1 MQPGSEVFF
10 DNLFTSFPLLEELS
24 LRQTAGTG
32 TVRQN
37 RLNKI
42 PIKSKKELEAR
53 AVPRGT
59 MDVVYKE
66 DVVLVGWKDSKA
78 VYMASNKYGAEVKK
92 TCKRFNRQEKK
103 EVQVPMPEM
112 FDHYNKEMGGVDYL
126 DIRQHGGCL
135 QSPLQSEEMVVALLH
150 LELVSEC
157 CQCVEAQDED
167 H

>member
-1 MQPGSEVFF
+1 MQLGSEVFF

-59 MDVVYKE
+59 MD
-66 DVVLVGWKDSKA
+66 
-78 VYMASNKYGAEVKK
+78 
-92 TCKRFNRQEKK
+92 
-103 EVQVPMPEM
+103 
-112 FDHYNKEMGGVDYL
+112 
-126 DIRQHGGCL
+126 DIGRGLQGGCGLGGLEGQQGSLHGL
-135 QSPLQSEEMVVALLH
+135 QPVQS
-150 LELVSEC
+150 
-157 CQCVEAQDED
+157 
-167 H
+167 

>member
-1 MQPGSEVFF
+1 MQPGSEVYF

-59 MDVVYKE
+59 TDVVCKE
-66 DVVLVGWKDSKA
+66 DVVFVGWKDSKA
-78 VYMASNKYGAEVKK
+78 VYS
-92 TCKRFNRQEKK
+92 TW
-103 EVQVPMPEM
+103 PPT
-112 FDHYNKEMGGVDYL
+112 
-126 DIRQHGGCL
+126 
-135 QSPLQSEEMVVALLH
+135 ST
-150 LELVSEC
+150 ELR
-157 CQCVEAQDED
+157 
-167 H
+167 

>member
-1 MQPGSEVFF
+1 MQLGSEVYF

-92 TCKRFNRQEKK
+92 TRDVGPLQ
-103 EVQVPMPEM
+103 QG
-112 FDHYNKEMGGVDYL
+112 DGGSGL
-126 DIRQHGGCL
+126 PGQHGGCL